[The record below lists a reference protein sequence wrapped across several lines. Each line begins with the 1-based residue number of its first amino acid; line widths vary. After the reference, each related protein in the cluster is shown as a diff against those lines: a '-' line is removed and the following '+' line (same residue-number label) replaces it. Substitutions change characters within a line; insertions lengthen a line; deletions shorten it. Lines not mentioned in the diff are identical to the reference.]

1 MQAMI
6 HHTEPDYGAL
16 SVLIKW
22 QNGAH
27 NVRLT
32 ECAPI
37 FAFCVTTYLCL
48 HRKSFAL
55 PKTRVSDPV

>member
-1 MQAMI
+1 MI

-37 FAFCVTTYLCL
+37 FAFCVTT
-48 HRKSFAL
+48 
-55 PKTRVSDPV
+55 